1 MQDSCFQLVG
11 VQGIVIVAI
20 PEQQQKR
27 AGPYQDE
34 SSVSSFAVIFDATPS
49 PRNHAQKEDLASK
62 FGVSPSM
69 AGCAAFRAE
78 VDGLKGRPAG
88 EDRGSMCCMSA
99 RRRKR
104 PLLEGYPAAWV
115 QQ

>member
-49 PRNHAQKEDLASK
+49 PRNHDQKEDLASK
-62 FGVSPSM
+62 FGVSQSM

-78 VDGLKGRPAG
+78 VDGLEGGPAEEKI
-88 EDRGSMCCMSA
+88 EDRCVVCLHDEE
-99 RRRKR
+99 KD
-104 PLLEGYPAAWV
+104 LF
-115 QQ
+115 